1 MESLAASAQQSRP
14 AAVLSPSSSPAYVV
28 PVRGHFD
35 SIARLMTGD
44 QYIGRGCRQRE
55 LEKSPFCNPNKGVEY
70 SRVNAIRLH
79 EQFLDSNAEVVRQ
92 VPSLS
97 GKSLVCHC
105 TPMQSCHADPLIR
118 KFRELCLGAY
128 DRDDPTQRA
137 PTGDEL
143 NLLARHRQGS
153 SADEGVSAKN
163 SGWVGARPPL
173 QVGVGYTSRDCCDGQ
188 GLASPGRWPVE
199 NRQYPS
205 SSVWERVTRRF
216 TKFAETWCTT
226 QLLMELAVGKV
237 ESCPFEGL

>member
-1 MESLAASAQQSRP
+1 
-14 AAVLSPSSSPAYVV
+14 
-28 PVRGHFD
+28 
-35 SIARLMTGD
+35 MTGD
-44 QYIGRGCRQRE
+44 QYIGRGCRQRG
-55 LEKSPFCNPNKGVEY
+55 LEKNQFCNPGKVVEY
-70 SRVNAIRLH
+70 SRVNAIRMN
-79 EQFLDSNAEVVRQ
+79 EQFLDSNAQVVRQ

-105 TPMQSCHADPLIR
+105 TPMQSCHADAR
-118 KFRELCLGAY
+118 SFGSFVNCVLGAC

-153 SADEGVSAKN
+153 SANEGVSAKN
-163 SGWVGARPPL
+163 SGWVGARQPL

-188 GLASPGRWPVE
+188 GLGSPGRWPVE
-199 NRQYPS
+199 NRRYPS
-205 SSVWERVTRRF
+205 STIWERVTRRL

-226 QLLMELAVGKV
+226 QVLKELAVGKV